1 VKPLVEVLT
10 TTTAW
15 FKERGIPSARL
26 DAELLLGHVLGLD
39 RVKVYLSYERPL
51 TDAELERLRPL
62 VRRRGNREPL
72 AWILGEKEFFGHTFV
87 VTPGVLVPRPDTE
100 TIVEAALEW
109 LSEGASSGDR
119 GGGAPPV
126 TPPPTAKA
134 SLPWSAEVAAEA
146 LPKDDADAAPS
157 EIAQTTESGG
167 VEPVR
172 KSPVPPEAPRDAENR
187 VPGPGPVPPK
197 GAPPDHPGRTA
208 SQGAPAGSGVLS
220 RLPSEGVPHRLV
232 GGGGALPPQ
241 ADTEPPIYVADIGSG
256 SGCIGLTLA
265 LERPAVRV
273 FAVDRS
279 EEALAATRANVAKHG
294 LEKRVAVLRGDLL
307 AGIPASRTVDWIVS
321 NPPYIPTRDLD
332 GLQPEVRDH
341 EPRGALDG
349 GADGLDVYRILVPA
363 AAARARKGVLVEVGA
378 GQAPAVA
385 ALMAA
390 AGLTDVRTWKDLAG
404 IERVVGGRRPA

>member
-1 VKPLVEVLT
+1 MKPLVEVLT

-72 AWILGEKEFFGHTFV
+72 AWILGEKEFFGHAFV

-100 TIVEAALEW
+100 TLVEAALAW
-109 LSEGASSGDR
+109 ISEGSSGDR
-119 GGGAPPV
+119 GASPPHGGLAGRLRGRAASAPALAGPGAASLAHADSATPSASPV

-146 LPKDDADAAPS
+146 SAKEDADATPS
-157 EIAQTTESGG
+157 DTAEATESGG
-167 VEPVR
+167 V
-172 KSPVPPEAPRDAENR
+172 A
-187 VPGPGPVPPK
+187 
-197 GAPPDHPGRTA
+197 
-208 SQGAPAGSGVLS
+208 
-220 RLPSEGVPHRLV
+220 
-232 GGGGALPPQ
+232 GGGALPPQ

-279 EEALAATRANVAKHG
+279 EEALAATRTNVAKHG

-307 AGIPASRTVDWIVS
+307 AAIPAGRTVDWIVS
-321 NPPYIPTRDLD
+321 NPPYIPTADLD
-332 GLQPEVRDH
+332 TLQPEVRDH

-385 ALMAA
+385 AMMTA
-390 AGLTDVRTWKDLAG
+390 AGLSEVRIWKDLSG
-404 IERVVGGRRPA
+404 TERVVGGRRPA

>member
-1 VKPLVEVLT
+1 MKPLVEVLT

-72 AWILGEKEFFGHTFV
+72 AWILGEKEFFGHAFV

-100 TIVEAALEW
+100 TLVEAALEW
-109 LSEGASSGDR
+109 LSEGGSSGDR
-119 GGGAPPV
+119 GGSAAPPV

-146 LPKDDADAAPS
+146 SAKEDADATPS
-157 EIAQTTESGG
+157 DTAEATESGG
-167 VEPVR
+167 V
-172 KSPVPPEAPRDAENR
+172 A
-187 VPGPGPVPPK
+187 
-197 GAPPDHPGRTA
+197 
-208 SQGAPAGSGVLS
+208 
-220 RLPSEGVPHRLV
+220 
-232 GGGGALPPQ
+232 GGGALPPQ

-307 AGIPASRTVDWIVS
+307 AAIPAGRTVDWIVS
-321 NPPYIPTRDLD
+321 NPPYIPTADLD
-332 GLQPEVRDH
+332 TLQPEVRDH

-385 ALMAA
+385 AMMTA
-390 AGLTDVRTWKDLAG
+390 AGLSEVRIWKDLSG
-404 IERVVGGRRPA
+404 TERVVGGRRPA